1 MSREKAD
8 RPGFSILIL
17 AGVASVSRPVRARD
31 ASVDRG
37 VPADRQPTYPP
48 ITDIDARKA
57 TPPPRFE
64 VKAPRGAP
72 NVLVIL
78 IDILGYSTTKTF
90 GGVIE
95 TPTLERLPKV
105 DRRFAPWRRRD

>member
-1 MSREKAD
+1 M
-8 RPGFSILIL
+8 
-17 AGVASVSRPVRARD
+17 
-31 ASVDRG
+31 
-37 VPADRQPTYPP
+37 PADRQPTYPP

-64 VKAPRGAP
+64 VKALRGAP

-95 TPTLERLPKV
+95 TPTLERLPK
-105 DRRFAPWRRRD
+105 